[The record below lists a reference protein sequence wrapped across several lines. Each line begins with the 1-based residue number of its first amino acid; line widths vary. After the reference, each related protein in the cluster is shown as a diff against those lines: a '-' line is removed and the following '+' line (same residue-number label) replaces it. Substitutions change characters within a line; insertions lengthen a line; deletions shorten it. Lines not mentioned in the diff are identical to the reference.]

1 MTKKEI
7 SIQFLKYSAS
17 GQSRI
22 AFELFVSQQF
32 KHHNPFFK
40 ADPDSLIVAMEE
52 NAKLFPEKR
61 IEILRALEDENLV
74 SIHSYV
80 KLFPTHVGIAL
91 IHIFRFEENKIVEL
105 WDFGQ
110 AVPED
115 MINENGMF

>member
-52 NAKLFPEKR
+52 MQNFFLKK
-61 IEILRALEDENLV
+61 
-74 SIHSYV
+74 
-80 KLFPTHVGIAL
+80 
-91 IHIFRFEENKIVEL
+91 EL
-105 WDFGQ
+105 KS
-110 AVPED
+110 
-115 MINENGMF
+115 